1 MEIMMNNIYKTS
13 VEPVTET
20 APAWTANDLPLLQ
33 LELVA
38 FDDKGQQELM
48 SSAPLMRYVDDL
60 PLAAETSTH
69 LSATAKK

>member
-1 MEIMMNNIYKTS
+1 MNNIHKTN

-20 APAWTANDLPLLQ
+20 APAWTANDLPMLR
-33 LELVA
+33 LELVS

-60 PLAAETSTH
+60 PLAAETSAH
-69 LSATAKK
+69 LTAATAKK

>member
-69 LSATAKK
+69 LTATAKK